1 MSAHVARE
9 ASVEELRDAR
19 RMTHRM
25 ILAKPDAPG
34 RLILASWCLNIGAE
48 LQRRGELAPDCP
60 YCRAD
65 IDAAAGKPAVG
76 AALHHERGPLPTP
89 REAAL
94 WGTQL
99 VEATP

>member
-1 MSAHVARE
+1 VSAHATRQ

-25 ILAKPDAPG
+25 ILTKPDAPG
-34 RLILASWCLNIGAE
+34 RLLLAIWCLDIGAE

-65 IDAAAGKPAVG
+65 VYAAAGKPAVG
-76 AALHHERGPLPTP
+76 AALHHERGALP
-89 REAAL
+89 A
-94 WGTQL
+94 QL